1 MRKSTRK
8 HSIRNPPASGRLPT
22 KRLTIRDVQAT
33 TDELIRFHRLF
44 HAVFKRREQREW
56 SALYLCGQLSNLERK
71 TIEPMVAAFRG
82 ADPNAMRA
90 LQQFISQE
98 IWPAEKLILRLQQ
111 LVAEWLGDPAGVVIV
126 DGSGFPKQGQSSVGV
141 ARQYCGAVGK
151 VANSQEGVF
160 LVYASPHGYA
170 FLDERLYVHETW
182 FGDDACE
189 RRRQCKIPETLRFQT
204 EPNLA
209 LEMLQGLITRNV
221 LPFRWV
227 AADAHFGEIPAFLD
241 DVTALG
247 KWYFIEVPC
256 DTRGWLDTPRIE
268 LPGPGVLGRPRTQ
281 PRVSRNAPRPREL
294 RELAAQLPKS
304 AWTRH
309 RIKEGSKGP
318 LVADFAFLRAT
329 TVRAGLPGPRVWV
342 IFRRSCGKE
351 PELKFYLSNAPTTCP
366 RTEFIQVSGLRW
378 PIETALEEGKGQ
390 VGMDHYET
398 RSWVCWHHHMAHT
411 FMAHLF
417 LVRLCLVFK
426 KKSCLDDRASTSV
439 DRTRFGRRARWKTGH
454 SLHHRLSPTAKLR
467 SLLLT
472 SPTPTRAKSLIFT
485 WASTVTKASESY
497 EVSE

>member
-8 HSIRNPPASGRLPT
+8 HSVRKSPASGRPPT
-22 KRLTIRDVQAT
+22 RRLTTRDVQAT
-33 TDELIRFHRLF
+33 MDELIRFHRLF
-44 HAVFKRREQREW
+44 YTVFRRREQREW

-71 TIEPMVAAFRG
+71 TIEPIVAAFRG
-82 ADPNAMRA
+82 ADPNAMRG
-90 LQQFISQE
+90 LQQFISQGT
-98 IWPAEKLILRLQQ
+98 WPAEKLILRLQQ

-182 FGDDACE
+182 FGEDARE
-189 RRRQCKIPETLRFQT
+189 RWRQCEIPDAVHFQT
-204 EPNLA
+204 EPSLA
-209 LEMLQGLITRNV
+209 LEMLHGLTTRGV

-227 AADAHFGEIPAFLD
+227 TADAHFGAIPAFMD
-241 DVTALG
+241 DVAALG

-256 DTRGWLDTPRIE
+256 DTRVWLHTPHIE
-268 LPGPGVLGRPRTQ
+268 QPGPGVLGRPRTQ
-281 PRVSRNAPRPREL
+281 LRVSRNAPRPREV
-294 RELAAQLPKS
+294 RELATQLPKS

-318 LVADFAFLRAT
+318 IVADFAFLRAT

-342 IFRRSCGKE
+342 IFRRSRATE
-351 PELKFYLSNAPTTCP
+351 PELKFYLSNAPTICP
-366 RTEFIQVSGLRW
+366 RAELIRVSGLRW
-378 PIETALEEGKGQ
+378 PVETALKEGKGEA
-390 VGMDHYET
+390 GMDQYET
-398 RSWVCWHHHMAHT
+398 RSWVSWHHHMAHT

-417 LVRLCLVFK
+417 LMRLCLVFK
-426 KKSCLDDRASTSV
+426 KKSRLDGCTSTSI
-439 DRTRFGRRARWKTGH
+439 DCTRFRRGARRKSGYP
-454 SLHHRLSPTAKLR
+454 LAHHLSPTAKLR
-467 SLLLT
+467 CLSLT
-472 SPTPTRAKSLIFT
+472 SPTPTGTKSLIFS
-485 WASTVTKASESY
+485 WASTVTEVSESY